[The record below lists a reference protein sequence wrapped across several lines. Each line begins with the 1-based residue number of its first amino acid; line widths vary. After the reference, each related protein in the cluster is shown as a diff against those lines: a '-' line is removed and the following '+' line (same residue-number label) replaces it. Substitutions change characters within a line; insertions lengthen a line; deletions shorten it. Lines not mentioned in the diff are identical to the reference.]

1 MSRQNLN
8 MFKYVALYKSEENQR
23 RPTLPGAR
31 FAPHGSHRSH
41 HPHRSHLLRSHFECD
56 AFANMPLYCL
66 PCGSYNHMHTKEKER
81 ERERQGK
88 RARERERLRLRGSDQ
103 ELSTT
108 DGSIHCPHINNTD
121 VSPKTHMILP
131 SQNPTVPAATRI
143 AEERR
148 RQIDEERDRKR
159 NKPQGSGNYQGKHL
173 NHMSCVFR
181 KAINFTLNM
190 HDIHGI
196 EVRWQ
201 DQLNPDGRG
210 CSAPNITLSG

>member
-1 MSRQNLN
+1 MVLIVLIIPIVHTCFGHTLN
-8 MFKYVALYKSEENQR
+8 AMHLRTCRCTAYLVALITTCTRKR
-23 RPTLPGAR
+23 
-31 FAPHGSHRSH
+31 
-41 HPHRSHLLRSHFECD
+41 
-56 AFANMPLYCL
+56 
-66 PCGSYNHMHTKEKER
+66 KKER

-88 RARERERLRLRGSDQ
+88 RARERERIRLRGSDQ